1 MADSTTASPGILRR
15 IVLFPLVRI
24 PIAFVLVIL
33 ALLSAQILLAFFSLE
48 GEVDAFGRIFLPE
61 GTASASGGLVL
72 HAVLSTGLTLL
83 FVYLAYRFYVRRV
96 ERRAF
101 SDLAFPH
108 AVRETGIGILI
119 GAGASALPIAVL
131 ALLGVYRAEGLN
143 DASLLIVPLAGDAI
157 SGFVEEILFRGVLFA
172 VLEEYLGSRWA
183 LVLSALIF
191 GLGHLLNPD
200 ADPVAALAIVI
211 GPSVLLT
218 AAFIVTRRLW
228 LSIGIHFAANFV
240 EAGVF
245 GLAAGLASRGWLQG
259 ALSSPAWPAGGDP
272 AALHAVLSLAVTLAM
287 GIVLLTMA
295 IRRGR
300 IRPPVCRR

>member
-15 IVLFPLVRI
+15 IVLFPFVRI

-33 ALLSAQILLAFFSLE
+33 ALLSAQILLAFFSFE

-61 GTASASGGLVL
+61 GAASASAGLAL
-72 HAVLSTGLTLL
+72 HAGLSAGLTLV
-83 FVYLAYRFYVRRV
+83 FVYLAYTVYARGI
-96 ERRAF
+96 ERREL
-101 SDLAFPH
+101 SDLSMPFAIK
-108 AVRETGIGILI
+108 ETAIGILI
-119 GAGASALPIAVL
+119 GVGASALPIAVL
-131 ALLGVYRAEGLN
+131 ALLGIYRAEGLN
-143 DASLLIVPLAGDAI
+143 DASLLIVPLTGDAI
-157 SGFVEEILFRGVLFA
+157 SGFVEEILFRGVLFG

-183 LVLSALIF
+183 LILSALIF

-245 GLAAGLASRGWLQG
+245 GLASGLASRGWLQG
-259 ALSSPAWPAGGDP
+259 ALRSPAWMAGGDP
-272 AALHAVLSLAVTLAM
+272 AALHAALSLTVTLTM
-287 GIVLLTMA
+287 GIILLTMA

-300 IRPPVCRR
+300 FRPPVWRR